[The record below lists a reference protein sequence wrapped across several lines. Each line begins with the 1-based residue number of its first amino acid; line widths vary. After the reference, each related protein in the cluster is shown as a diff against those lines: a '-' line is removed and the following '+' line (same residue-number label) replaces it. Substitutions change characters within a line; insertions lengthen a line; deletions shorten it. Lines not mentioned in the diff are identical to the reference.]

1 MEKSYGRGSS
11 PCKGGCRGLWGCKEG
26 RCGGGGGAGS
36 WWGGG
41 VGGKSLGCLPM
52 EVDFASGE
60 PQTILEQ
67 GPDLVVFI
75 SLVCSGGWT
84 DGGEAPEGEARG

>member
-1 MEKSYGRGSS
+1 MRRGR
-11 PCKGGCRGLWGCKEG
+11 RGWVLV
-26 RCGGGGGAGS
+26 
-36 WWGGG
+36 GGG

-84 DGGEAPEGEARG
+84 DGGEAPEGEARGWGERGQRPGLVEAGEGDGG